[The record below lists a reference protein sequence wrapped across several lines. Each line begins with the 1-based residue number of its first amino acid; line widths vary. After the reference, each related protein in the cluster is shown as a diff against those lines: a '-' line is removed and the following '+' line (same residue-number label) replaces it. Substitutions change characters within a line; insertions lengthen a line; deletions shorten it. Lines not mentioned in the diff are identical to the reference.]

1 LDLTADLSAAGLG
14 TRSRRF
20 SMVIKDGQVVEF
32 NDEKG
37 PQMTDLSRVVNV
49 LNQLKNKKK

>member
-1 LDLTADLSAAGLG
+1 LSAAGLG

-20 SMVIKDGQVVEF
+20 SMVIKNGEVVEF